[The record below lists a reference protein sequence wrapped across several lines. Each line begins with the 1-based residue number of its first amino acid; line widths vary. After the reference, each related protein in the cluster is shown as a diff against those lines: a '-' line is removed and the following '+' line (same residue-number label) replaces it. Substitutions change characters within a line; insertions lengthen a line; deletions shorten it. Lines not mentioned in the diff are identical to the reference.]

1 MPRERA
7 RGRWP
12 TVAVVGLGQFLVV
25 LSTSVV
31 GVALP
36 TIGGDLDASATQL
49 QWVVDAYVLVFA
61 SLLVPAGVLGDRH
74 GRRRAFL
81 AGVAVFGAGSLFT
94 GIAPSI
100 GWLLAGRLVQGVG
113 PALVQPASLA
123 IIRVAFEDPRR
134 RAAAIGLW
142 SASSG
147 LALAVGP
154 AVGGGIAEAA
164 GWRWVFLLN
173 VPLCAALGALAVRW
187 VPTVER
193 APVTRRFDWLGAVLT
208 TGGLGALAFGLIEGQ
223 DRGWGAPVIVGA
235 FVAATASLAGLVA
248 WELRRPE
255 PLVDVRLFARAPFAA
270 ANVAALLVF
279 FAFIGAIV
287 YFSAFFQVVQGRTPA
302 QAGLCVLPFGV
313 AFALAA
319 PVAGRLVGRFGPR
332 APATAGLVV
341 CAAAMLALT
350 RLEGGSRPGA
360 VWWALALVGGG
371 AGLCLTP
378 LTATAV
384 AAGGTARAGMASAIH
399 NAMRQIG
406 QVLGVA
412 VLGALV
418 LGGLPAGAASGG
430 RLDAAEAAVFVDGLH
445 AAVRVSGIALLAAA
459 VLTAITFPRAPDGVR
474 ALAGPGTPD
483 PMDEQRRDDDETE
496 EVVDRGGIGAE
507 GGDDENADTLP
518 PASGEGDDT
527 PLGDTDQHSEVPP
540 PPRTGR

>member
-1 MPRERA
+1 MSRERH

-36 TIGGDLDASATQL
+36 TIGGDLGASGTQL

-74 GRRRAFL
+74 GRRLAFL
-81 AGVAVFGAGSLFT
+81 AGVAIFGAGSLVN
-94 GIAPSI
+94 GLAPSI

-134 RAAAIGLW
+134 RAAAIGAW

-154 AVGGGIAEAA
+154 AVGGVIAEGA

-173 VPLCAALGALAVRW
+173 VPLCAGLAALAVRW
-187 VPTVER
+187 VPKVG
-193 APVTRRFDWLGAVLT
+193 PVPVRRRFDWLGAVLT

-223 DRGWGAPVIVGA
+223 DRGWGAPLIVGA
-235 FVAATASLAGLVA
+235 FVVAAGALGGLVV

-270 ANVAALLVF
+270 ANVAALVVF
-279 FAFIGAIV
+279 FAFVGAIV

-302 QAGLCVLPFGV
+302 EAGLCVLPYGV
-313 AFALAA
+313 ALALAA
-319 PVAGRLVGRFGPR
+319 PVAGRLVGRVGPR
-332 APATAGLVV
+332 PPATAGLLL
-341 CAAAMLALT
+341 CGAAMLGLA
-350 RLEGGSRPGA
+350 RLEPGSRFA
-360 VWWALALVGGG
+360 DVWWDLALVGAG

-399 NAMRQIG
+399 NAMRQLG

-418 LGGLPAGAASGG
+418 LGGLPSGAASGG
-430 RLDAAEAAVFVDGLH
+430 RLDGAQAAVFVDGLH

-459 VLTAITFPRAPDGVR
+459 VLTAVTFPRA
-474 ALAGPGTPD
+474 A
-483 PMDEQRRDDDETE
+483 
-496 EVVDRGGIGAE
+496 
-507 GGDDENADTLP
+507 P
-518 PASGEGDDT
+518 PA
-527 PLGDTDQHSEVPP
+527 PP
-540 PPRTGR
+540 